1 MRKVFSVIIFI
12 CLTLFS
18 NSLQCKALELKSENN
33 SEIQVYS
40 DILEWRYKV
49 INGRLYK
56 RLYNTT
62 KDSWI
67 GDWILA

>member
-33 SEIQVYS
+33 SEIQVY
-40 DILEWRYKV
+40 
-49 INGRLYK
+49 
-56 RLYNTT
+56 
-62 KDSWI
+62 
-67 GDWILA
+67 